1 MLLHGEVAHN
11 HEKHDADLKLV
22 FWRGRGVFG
31 NLAKCILVLLSG
43 SHLSD
48 CVFLR
53 TQGNLCCIHE
63 DIVYFEILGWSV
75 HLLLKILLRGWFLP
89 TVALSALSF
98 TLDVEEFLRFRKGL

>member
-53 TQGNLCCIHE
+53 AR
-63 DIVYFEILGWSV
+63 V
-75 HLLLKILLRGWFLP
+75 HARARELVLYP
-89 TVALSALSF
+89 
-98 TLDVEEFLRFRKGL
+98 

>member
-22 FWRGRGVFG
+22 LWRGRGVFG

-53 TQGNLCCIHE
+53 AQGNLCCIHE
-63 DIVYFEILGWSV
+63 DIVCFEILGWSV

-98 TLDVEEFLRFRKGL
+98 TLDVEEFFKI